1 MFVLPVLKGLM
12 PLALGALG
20 ALGRWVLSRPEE
32 SAAETSGRS
41 FCVSENG
48 ETGLSFQ
55 RIVEL
60 CN

>member
-1 MFVLPVLKGLM
+1 M